1 MINQEIIDFANK
13 LADLSTIIAKKYF
26 RSAENGEVEK
36 EDKSPVTKADQEIEV
51 VIRAQIVAKFPEHGV
66 IGEEYDDT
74 NIYADYKWIIDP
86 IDGTSS
92 FIMGRPTF
100 GTLIALSFRGKS
112 ILGIVNQPISDER
125 WLGIDDGSNRSGAW
139 LNGKKIKTRKCTKIS
154 NALMSTTSPYFFEI
168 NNSMDKLISKKYGE
182 VVDIK
187 ALLIFVH
194 LRVLIFLPLS
204 QAPLRFDPSSIP
216 SQRSSE

>member
-74 NIYADYKWIIDP
+74 NIDADYKWIIDP

-139 LNGKKIKTRKCTKIS
+139 LNGKKIKTRKYKKITTP
-154 NALMSTTSPYFFEI
+154 LMSPTSLFFCVFTI
-168 NNSMDKLISKKYGE
+168 FFFFP
-182 VVDIK
+182 IK
-187 ALLIFVH
+187 
-194 LRVLIFLPLS
+194 
-204 QAPLRFDPSSIP
+204 PSSAAI
-216 SQRSSE
+216 